1 MKRIRIAILALCLP
15 CLTHA
20 QDHVIANGTTSVLPE
35 LHGDKPFLDRDLQTA
50 LKLFNGQNAFD
61 MRDRSVGVVERS
73 LPSNMRSRGDGG
85 LVAEG
90 VVLRTEAFITPDKSG
105 VVTVLTV
112 LPTVILREPS
122 GFPPPAPSNTSA
134 SRRRLPPNALPPP
147 PIPPRPAGS
156 TLRFAMAGGTVYF
169 DDNNGAKVRQAGVRY
184 PAPGESL
191 IFFSDTISGDHTD
204 PPSSVLRLTGACSLQ
219 DNACLSIDGSP
230 IHSDALTAG
239 IPGGLAAAQ
248 AYNIANAPI
257 ADNTEEGI
265 RGLAS
270 SLEVHYNLGQ
280 GSLRAVSGPEID
292 MPPFTPAN
300 ADTAF
305 LRARILKSD
314 ASLTVGALGLIMTA
328 TAGIEKVYA
337 GTLPSGKTLDIVQR
351 GGLLWKS
358 SSILLSAFT
367 ATQQP
372 LVDGGTYYLAVGRTI
387 DNRWELL
394 YAWRIVNDQVF
405 AMDRPRSLPFSLDA
419 ACYWKSTDTFL
430 KAHGL
435 H

>member
-1 MKRIRIAILALCLP
+1 MALFLP
-15 CLTHA
+15 CITHG
-20 QDHVIANGTTSVLPE
+20 QDHVIANATTSVLPE

-50 LKLFNGQNAFD
+50 LKQFNGQNALD
-61 MRDRSVGVVERS
+61 MRDRSVGIVERA

-90 VVLRTEAFITPDKSG
+90 VVLRTEAFITPDKNG
-105 VVTVLTV
+105 IVTVLTV

-122 GFPPPAPSNTSA
+122 GFPPPAPSSTSA
-134 SRRRLPPNALPPP
+134 SRRRLPANALPPP

-156 TLRFAMAGGTVYF
+156 TLRFAMAGGIVYF
-169 DDNNGAKVRQAGVRY
+169 DDNNGATVRQAGVRY

-191 IFFSDTISGDHTD
+191 IFFSDTISGDHID
-204 PPSSVLRLTGACSLQ
+204 PPSSVLRLTGACALQ
-219 DNACLSIDGSP
+219 DNACLSIDGNP
-230 IHSDALTAG
+230 AHSDALTAG

-248 AYNIANAPI
+248 AYNMAGAPI
-257 ADNTEEGI
+257 ADNTQEGI

-270 SLEVHYNLGQ
+270 VLETRYNLGQ
-280 GSLRAVSGPEID
+280 GSLRAVPDPEID

-300 ADTAF
+300 ADTAV
-305 LRARILKSD
+305 LRAHILKSD
-314 ASLTVGALGLIMTA
+314 ASLTVGALGLVMTA

-337 GTLPSGKTLDIVQR
+337 GALPGGKTLDIVQR

-358 SSILLSAFT
+358 NTTLLSAF
-367 ATQQP
+367 ASTQQP
-372 LVDGGTYYLAVGRTI
+372 LVDGATYYLAVGRTS
-387 DNRWELL
+387 DNRWELQS
-394 YAWRIVNDQVF
+394 AWRIVDDQVF
-405 AMDRPRSLPFSLDA
+405 AMDRPRSLPFSGDTTF
-419 ACYWKSTDTFL
+419 YWKSTDAFL